1 MVQIMKIKYEHFMHM
16 QSEIDKVVHLIPDL
30 QDAIAADIRVGCGK
44 VKNADKRLRWD
55 LLFKAGLT
63 RWICDNLYSYCDDT
77 HIDTA
82 LRTMMRS
89 TEGKNS

>member
-1 MVQIMKIKYEHFMHM
+1 MHM

-30 QDAIAADIRVGCGK
+30 KAAIAADIR

>member
-1 MVQIMKIKYEHFMHM
+1 MKIKYEHFMHM

-30 QDAIAADIRVGCGK
+30 KAAIAADIR